1 MSGFGRELANVPETQ
16 SLAVPDPPR
25 RHESILEWKERM
37 LTKSVSALNSVA
49 ANITTCFVSVMSS
62 TADAIQGG
70 AVHVPLPQLPPPP
83 LFSSP
88 PPLQL
93 PPPPPRPVPR
103 LDNGGGAAR
112 QSPLAAVQVSPP
124 PLSHWHLLCSAGP
137 DGPAGVE

>member
-16 SLAVPDPPR
+16 LLAVPDPR
-25 RHESILEWKERM
+25 RPETVLEWKERM
-37 LTKSVSALNSVA
+37 LTQSVSALNSVA
-49 ANITTCFVSVMSS
+49 ANITTCFVTMMSS

-70 AVHVPLPQLPPPP
+70 AVYVPPPQLPPPP
-83 LFSSP
+83 LISAP

-112 QSPLAAVQVSPP
+112 QSTLVAVQVSSPVASVVI
-124 PLSHWHLLCSAGP
+124 LA
-137 DGPAGVE
+137 V